1 MLNTRKTEVVLV
13 TEKEE
18 QWIRTEGKDI
28 DIESLIIP
36 LCIELHQQRIKEG
49 RLTEDPANESAVEDE

>member
-1 MLNTRKTEVVLV
+1 MVLV

-18 QWIRTEGKDI
+18 RWIRTEGKDI

-36 LCIELHQQRIKEG
+36 QCIELHQQRIKEG
-49 RLTEDPANESAVEDE
+49 KVMEDPANESAVEDD